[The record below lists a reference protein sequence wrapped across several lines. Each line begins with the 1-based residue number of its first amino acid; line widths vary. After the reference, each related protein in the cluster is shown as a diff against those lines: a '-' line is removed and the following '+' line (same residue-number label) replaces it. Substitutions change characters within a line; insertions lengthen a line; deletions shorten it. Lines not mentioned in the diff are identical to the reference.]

1 MTNAI
6 STYLKYANVQMAAEA
21 LFNQQGN
28 APGSTFSGPITDA
41 NIGILTLGNNRTS
54 RFTAIQADEFSKD
67 WSVVEHIS
75 NTPTGFSGTL
85 FRAVRTDEARGI
97 KIGELVISFRSTEFI
112 DDSARDAE
120 ATNNLEIK
128 AHGWAFGQIGDMQD
142 WYASLKSSGKIPSS
156 RQITVTGYSLG
167 GHLATAFGL
176 LHKNDLTAAYT
187 PLVAA
192 TYTFNGAGVG
202 QVNAGHTLQE
212 AIDTFRQYRNAPVLV
227 TFDNT
232 ELDDVYM
239 SICGRVAPMREAV
252 PC

>member
-1 MTNAI
+1 
-6 STYLKYANVQMAAEA
+6 MAAES
-21 LFNQQGN
+21 LFG
-28 APGSTFSGPITDA
+28 ITDVDLPGA
-41 NIGILTLGNNRTS
+41 VRLGTSMSVASLTKGNTRS
-54 RFTAIQADEFSKD
+54 SKFTETQATQFIADG
-67 WSVVEHIS
+67 WTVVEHKS
-75 NTPTGFSGTL
+75 NTTTGFSGTL
-85 FRAVRTDEARGI
+85 FKYTGETDAARGLT
-97 KIGELVISFRSTEFI
+97 KGELVISFRSTEFI

-128 AHGWAFGQIGDMQD
+128 AHGWAFGQIADMQD